1 MQRRVQAA
9 ERGEGQGGHAKRSG
23 GSGKKIIIPK
33 DIQQA
38 LKKHLTVMETSGI
51 GGKKASGRQETTGSC
66 SMAYLG
72 DVMLSAEY
80 VPKKDVE
87 DEEEPS
93 AREEGEAVV
102 EESEEP
108 TAAAEPGPS
117 APTRQDGISNE
128 FGGDPRSDPPRD
140 KAVF

>member
-1 MQRRVQAA
+1 
-9 ERGEGQGGHAKRSG
+9 
-23 GSGKKIIIPK
+23 
-33 DIQQA
+33 
-38 LKKHLTVMETSGI
+38 
-51 GGKKASGRQETTGSC
+51 
-66 SMAYLG
+66 MAYLG

-102 EESEEP
+102 EEREEP
-108 TAAAEPGPS
+108 TAAAQPGPS